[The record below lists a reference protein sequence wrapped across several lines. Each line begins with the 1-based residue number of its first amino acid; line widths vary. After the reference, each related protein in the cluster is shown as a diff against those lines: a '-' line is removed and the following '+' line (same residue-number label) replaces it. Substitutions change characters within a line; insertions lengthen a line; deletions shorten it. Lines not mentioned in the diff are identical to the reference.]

1 MWVLMYSL
9 CSLFGSVRFC
19 CERDFVKELN
29 LILCIL
35 TTLTLYFK
43 SVFVLP
49 NRIISHLYERTK
61 SRTVVA
67 TLHRRP
73 VHWGVDFLMKET
85 P

>member
-1 MWVLMYSL
+1 MWVLRYSL

-19 CERDFVKELN
+19 CERYSVSRLN
-29 LILCIL
+29 LTLCIL

-43 SVFVLP
+43 RVFVLQ

-67 TLHRRP
+67 TLHRRR
-73 VHWGVDFLMKET
+73 VHSGIVVLMNET
-85 P
+85 L